1 MLWTDEE
8 IRELISLWPV
18 ASTTQIAGRLHRSR
32 SAVCR
37 TVARLRQEGVLPS
50 DAEKH
55 FEVTPRPARGRP
67 VVRRMMPPRPPV
79 NDRLDMRPCSLV
91 ELDETRCRWPLG
103 DIYAVS
109 TTFCG
114 CVAVPGRHY
123 CAHHLQRA
131 SSRHAHT

>member
-1 MLWTDEE
+1 MLLWTDEE

-18 ASTTQIAGRLHRSR
+18 ASTTQIADRLHRSR

-55 FEVTPRPARGRP
+55 FEVTPQPARARP
-67 VVRRMMPPRPPV
+67 VIRRMMPAKPPPPV
-79 NDRLDMRPCSLV
+79 DDMRPCSLV

-109 TTFCG
+109 TMFCG
-114 CVAVPGRHY
+114 GVAVPGRHY
-123 CAHHLQRA
+123 CADHLRRA
-131 SSRHAHT
+131 SSRHA